1 VGQTTASSSEDRAL
15 TGLSLDTRFSL
26 LPRMGGG
33 GASYLQAVGA
43 WLRRRLVRLEEDL
56 LAPPEELDNSDEDVV
71 QHQDHA
77 RSRPPAPP
85 ARPAALGQ
93 RVRNSFAGP
102 REGPP
107 WSRPA
112 PAPVPPQASRPRL
125 RFCYRGQHFNAFQ
138 RSDPTRSRP
147 ACSLPGLHPL
157 KSPAAGRLRGLPL
170 LGRLSAF
177 AAFRLSHCHSSYVV
191 GPLPESRALSHHI
204 LSPSLGLQ

>member
-1 VGQTTASSSEDRAL
+1 MGQTTASFSEDRAL
-15 TGLSLDTRFSL
+15 IVLSPDTRFSL
-26 LPRMGGG
+26 LPRMGGP
-33 GASYLQAVGA
+33 SYLQAVGA

-93 RVRNSFAGP
+93 RVRNSFAGT

-125 RFCYRGQHFNAFQ
+125 RFCYGGQHFKAFQ
-138 RSDPTRSRP
+138 RSDPTRSQP

-170 LGRLSAF
+170 FGRLSAF
-177 AAFRLSHCHSSYVV
+177 AAFRLSYRHSSYVV
-191 GPLPESRALSHHI
+191 EPLPESRALSHHI

>member
-1 VGQTTASSSEDRAL
+1 MGQTAVSSSKDRAPA
-15 TGLSLDTRFSL
+15 GLSPDTRFSL
-26 LPRMGGG
+26 LPRMGGPP
-33 GASYLQAVGA
+33 YLQAVGA
-43 WLRRRLVRLEEDL
+43 WLRRRRLVRLEEDL

-112 PAPVPPQASRPRL
+112 PAPAPPQASRPRL
-125 RFCYRGQHFNAFQ
+125 RPCHQGRHLNVFR
-138 RSDPTRSRP
+138 RSDPARSRP
-147 ACSLPGLHPL
+147 ARPLPGLHP
-157 KSPAAGRLRGLPL
+157 PMPPPAGRLWGSPL
-170 LGRLSAF
+170 LGRLSVF
-177 AAFRLSHCHSSYVV
+177 AALRLSHRHSSYLAE
-191 GPLPESRALSHHI
+191 PLPEFRALSHHI